1 MFRLLRTMDGSKY
14 SRRVYVVAATDQLSS
29 SKANEFEASIHGTM
43 GGAAPMRSSSELIV
57 DEWLSTTG
65 GSYSIVVIPRSREV
79 GQSYWTSIFTTLYAC
94 AASLRV
100 VFATAP
106 DVVRAAPIDSIRSI
120 QDGPDDLALAATDSF
135 DMHRSSPMDPEL
147 LFLSAWLQCSPRS
160 VLLLLLRS
168 LSHMLTLDLET
179 TNAHT
184 TVCRLEG
191 H

>member
-1 MFRLLRTMDGSKY
+1 MS
-14 SRRVYVVAATDQLSS
+14 
-29 SKANEFEASIHGTM
+29 
-43 GGAAPMRSSSELIV
+43 
-57 DEWLSTTG
+57 
-65 GSYSIVVIPRSREV
+65 
-79 GQSYWTSIFTTLYAC
+79 
-94 AASLRV
+94 
-100 VFATAP
+100 
-106 DVVRAAPIDSIRSI
+106 
-120 QDGPDDLALAATDSF
+120 PDDLALAATDSF